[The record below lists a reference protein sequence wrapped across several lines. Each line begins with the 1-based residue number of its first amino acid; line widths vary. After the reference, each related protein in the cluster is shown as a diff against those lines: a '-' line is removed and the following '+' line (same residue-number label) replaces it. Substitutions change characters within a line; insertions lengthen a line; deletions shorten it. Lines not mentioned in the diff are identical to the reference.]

1 MGAKFDTTWE
11 KSTVIL
17 AQAALYIVSIIAGRK
32 KGSSLFIM
40 LSTVC
45 STLHPLHLLIFT
57 FLTITSNKLHESF
70 VCIIQSLSFLLCR
83 LI

>member
-32 KGSSLFIM
+32 RKLFFDYV
-40 LSTVC
+40 TVRLYILC
-45 STLHPLHLLIFT
+45 IF
-57 FLTITSNKLHESF
+57 
-70 VCIIQSLSFLLCR
+70 
-83 LI
+83 

>member
-17 AQAALYIVSIIAGRK
+17 AQAALYIVRLEE
-32 KGSSLFIM
+32 KGSSFLIM
-40 LSTVC
+40 LPC
-45 STLHPLHLLIFT
+45 STLHPLHLLT

-83 LI
+83 LR